1 MTWQCRP
8 LARAWSALCA
18 ALSVRTRGP
27 TGTSEPQPAF
37 SGQAT
42 VSSDLDFL
50 KDMVVDPD
58 PGEIADHAIAFARMM
73 FAHTALERG
82 IGELQDTITKQPGFG
97 EQRANQWHARA
108 RPALMVVLIE
118 AHRGKD
124 FPHTDAIA
132 KLLKDAIDP
141 CDQHDLLAHGTWWS
155 FHRPTATIIVRSPTR
170 WEHPET
176 PPKQRE
182 YTASDIRA
190 VADRFEDI
198 AAELYKLRGSIADH
212 DPPAPV

>member
-27 TGTSEPQPAF
+27 TGTSERQPAF
-37 SGQAT
+37 SAQAT
-42 VSSDLDFL
+42 AEADLDL
-50 KDMVVDPD
+50 PRDMVVFPEA
-58 PGEIADHAIAFARMM
+58 GEIADHAIAFAQMM

-82 IGELQDTITKQPGFG
+82 IGELQDTITKQPGFC
-97 EQRANQWHARA
+97 EQRANQWHAQA

-132 KLLKDAIDP
+132 KLLKGAIDP
-141 CDQHDLLAHGTWWS
+141 CDQRNLL
-155 FHRPTATIIVRSPTR
+155 
-170 WEHPET
+170 
-176 PPKQRE
+176 
-182 YTASDIRA
+182 
-190 VADRFEDI
+190 
-198 AAELYKLRGSIADH
+198 
-212 DPPAPV
+212 